1 MYFPCKREIYAKH
14 FAPQIV
20 SLDSENLFS
29 LTHEN
34 PSHSQ
39 FVLYLISEL
48 VALRTLP
55 QQREKIFRNFIPR
68 VFLPS
73 VLNLRMNE
81 TESCRLIWLQLIS
94 QQEKYLRSEKYS
106 PSLNC
111 IFVRATIRMEKR
123 SAILV
128 ERVFWG
134 ERNACTVLA
143 CVDLLMAPIAH
154 VTRIKLSRVRP
165 ADCRILDSR
174 VYTIVTRVSC
184 IMHVLSCTL

>member
-1 MYFPCKREIYAKH
+1 MHIVRNMHMYLPCKREIYAKH

-20 SLDSENLFS
+20 SLDSKNLFS

-34 PSHSQ
+34 LSHPQ
-39 FVLYLISEL
+39 FVLYLILEL

-81 TESCRLIWLQLIS
+81 TESSRVIWLQLIS
-94 QQEKYLRSEKYS
+94 QQEKYSRSEKYS

-111 IFVRATIRMEKR
+111 IFDNSCVRQFEWKNGVR
-123 SAILV
+123 
-128 ERVFWG
+128 FWLNRFSEVKG
-134 ERNACTVLA
+134 TPALCRLA
-143 CVDLLMAPIAH
+143 
-154 VTRIKLSRVRP
+154 
-165 ADCRILDSR
+165 
-174 VYTIVTRVSC
+174 
-184 IMHVLSCTL
+184 